1 MRLQSLLVAVAGL
14 VLASSAIAQSLKP
27 DEILSSVTVQPI
39 SEPNPVLGADG
50 RVHLAYELVI
60 NNPGN
65 VFVRL
70 DKVEAVDDAGK
81 SLSSLQGEELAKM
94 MHLYSGRDRQLPPG
108 GTAIV
113 FIDVGFAENDKLPQS
128 VSARIH
134 AFRENAGADG
144 KPTPLPADAP
154 VTASYSFTGS
164 ATAIGKPAAVVEP
177 PLRGTGWVA
186 ADGCCDTVT
195 AHRGAVMAV
204 NGRLRVPER
213 FAIDW
218 IRLDA
223 NSRLFTGNAEDLASY
238 SFYGAE
244 VHAAAD
250 GVVVNL
256 YDQADEQIPSQPA
269 RGIVPANIGGNMLV
283 TDIGNGAYAFYAHL
297 QRGSLRVKLGDR
309 VKAGQ
314 VIGLVG
320 NTGNSTAPHL
330 HFQLMDGPSPL
341 NANSL
346 PFVLTRFSG
355 QGVLAPGNEEELEQ
369 GAGARIEPRW
379 RGDHVNQLPLND
391 QVVDFQ

>member
-1 MRLQSLLVAVAGL
+1 MRFLSLSVACAGL
-14 VLASSAIAQSLKP
+14 LAASAAMAQSLKP

-70 DKVEAVDDAGK
+70 DKVEAIDDAGK
-81 SLSSLQGEELAKM
+81 SLSSLEGEELAKM

-113 FIDVGFAENDKLPQS
+113 FMDVGFARDDKLAQR
-128 VSARIH
+128 VSARIE

-154 VTASYSFTGS
+154 VSAHYSFIGG
-164 ATAIGKPAAVVEP
+164 ATTVGKPAVVVEP

-186 ADGCCDTVT
+186 ADGCCDAVT

-204 NGRLRVPER
+204 NGRLRIPER

-223 NSRLFTGNAEDLASY
+223 GSRLFTGNAQDLASY

-283 TDIGNGAYAFYAHL
+283 TDIGNGAFAFYAHL
-297 QRGSLRVKLGDR
+297 QRGSLRAKLGDR

-314 VIGLVG
+314 VIGRVG

-369 GAGARIEPRW
+369 GAVARIEPRW
-379 RGDHVNQLPLND
+379 RGEHANQLPLND

>member
-1 MRLQSLLVAVAGL
+1 MRFQSLLVAIAGL
-14 VLASSAIAQSLKP
+14 LAVTAAIAQSLKP

-70 DKVEAVDDAGK
+70 DKVEAVDEAGK
-81 SLSSLQGEELAKM
+81 SLSSLQGEGLAKM
-94 MHLYSGRDRQLPPG
+94 MHLYSGSDRQLPPG

-113 FIDVGFAENDKLPQS
+113 FMDVDFAANDELPQH
-128 VSARIH
+128 VSARIE
-134 AFRENAGADG
+134 ASRENEGADG
-144 KPTPLPADAP
+144 KPVPLPADAP
-154 VTASYSFTGS
+154 ISAQYSFIGGT
-164 ATAIGKPAAVVEP
+164 TAIGKPAVVVEP
-177 PLRGTGWVA
+177 PLRGAGWVA

-223 NSRLFTGNAEDLASY
+223 GSRLFTGNAQDLASY

-256 YDQADEQIPSQPA
+256 YDQADEQVPSQPA

-283 TDIGNGAYAFYAHL
+283 TDIGNGAFAFYAHL
-297 QRGSLRVKLGDR
+297 QRGSLKVKLGDK
-309 VKAGQ
+309 VGTGQ
-314 VIGLVG
+314 VLGLLG

-330 HFQLMDGPSPL
+330 HFHLMDGPSPL
-341 NANSL
+341 DANGL
-346 PFVLTRFSG
+346 PFVFTRFSSPG
-355 QGVLAPGNEEELEQ
+355 TIAPGSDDQLEQ
-369 GAGARIEPRW
+369 GGVVKIDPRL
-379 RGDHVNQLPLND
+379 RGNHEKQLPLND
-391 QVVDFQ
+391 QIVDFN

>member
-1 MRLQSLLVAVAGL
+1 MRFQSLLVAVAGL
-14 VLASSAIAQSLKP
+14 LAVTAAIAQSLKP

-39 SEPNPVLGADG
+39 SEPNSVLGADG

-81 SLSSLQGEELAKM
+81 SLSSLQGEGLAKM
-94 MHLYSGRDRQLPPG
+94 MHLYGGRDRQLPPG

-113 FIDVGFAENDKLPQS
+113 FMDVGFATNDKLPQH
-128 VSARIH
+128 VSARIN
-134 AFRENAGADG
+134 AFRENEGADG
-144 KPTPLPADAP
+144 KPVPLPADAP
-154 VTASYSFTGS
+154 ISAQYSFIGGT
-164 ATAIGKPAAVVEP
+164 TAIGKPAVVVEP

-218 IRLDA
+218 IKLDA
-223 NSRLFTGNAEDLASY
+223 GSRLFTGNAQDPASY

-256 YDQADEQIPSQPA
+256 YDQADEQVPSQPA

-283 TDIGNGAYAFYAHL
+283 TDIGNGAFAFYAHL
-297 QRGSLRVKLGDR
+297 QRRSLRVKLGER

-369 GAGARIEPRW
+369 GAVARIEPRW

-391 QVVDFQ
+391 QVVDFH